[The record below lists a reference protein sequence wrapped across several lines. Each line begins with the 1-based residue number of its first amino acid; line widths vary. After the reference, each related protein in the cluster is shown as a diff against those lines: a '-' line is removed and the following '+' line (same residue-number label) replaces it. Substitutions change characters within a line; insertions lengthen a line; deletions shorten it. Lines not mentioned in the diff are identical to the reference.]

1 MAEIADRLN
10 LCGLDEAGGQAV
22 LNAHYTGTFGM
33 IGYHFPLR
41 FFNRLGATE
50 VDPDTVCNKAGH
62 VALCYVYGTSLEGFD
77 PRSDDFSILVLVSP
91 SACAPHQHEH
101 WLPEAP
107 GRVIVVDPLATET
120 AKQADL
126 HLRLFPEATPRSHFP

>member
-1 MAEIADRLN
+1 MQAPLRRVGDKGEGAFAAVSWEDALAEIADRLHRVV
-10 LCGLDEAGGQAV
+10 DEAGGQTV

-62 VALCYVYGTSLEGFD
+62 VAL
-77 PRSDDFSILVLVSP
+77 
-91 SACAPHQHEH
+91 
-101 WLPEAP
+101 
-107 GRVIVVDPLATET
+107 
-120 AKQADL
+120 
-126 HLRLFPEATPRSHFP
+126 